1 MHFTDIKKTNKY
13 IVDLWSDIAGINKV
27 AEYKLTYEKY
37 NKLKHLFSSSKNTLY
52 REMEHSY
59 YIQKFK
65 LHTQHGFYDYY
76 YIIREKNTYN
86 SFVVCL
92 GVIKNNQKINTIPLS
107 LFLSEL
113 L

>member
-13 IVDLWSDIAGINKV
+13 IVDLWSDIAGIDKM

-37 NKLKHLFSSSKNTLY
+37 DKLKHLFPSSY
-52 REMEHSY
+52 REMEHRY
-59 YIQKFK
+59 YIQGLK

-92 GVIKNNQKINTIPLS
+92 GVIKNNKKINTIPLS
-107 LFLSEL
+107 LFLSECI
-113 L
+113 